1 MIRIE
6 HLSVHFR
13 DFHLGEI
20 DLVVEKNEFFVL
32 MGPTGAGK
40 TVLLEAI
47 AGLVSLDSGMIRIAG
62 VDVTRMPPERRGV
75 GIVYQDQGLFPHMNV
90 LHNITYGLKFCGI
103 GRAEGQ
109 KRLDRLVELL
119 SISSLLLRLPV
130 NLSGGEKQRVA
141 LARALIVQPHVLL
154 LDEPLSAIDPGFRE
168 DIRQA
173 LKRLHRASG
182 TTFLMVTH
190 DFGEALTLADRG
202 AVIHRGVV
210 EQAGPIE
217 RIFRAPASLAVAEFV
232 GMKNLFIA
240 SVEKGRPQ
248 IHRRADRMAASTG
261 NHHRH
266 AAIRPEDLVVSRTAP
281 DQVEEPVFR
290 GKVSAV
296 IGGGFGHEVCV
307 QAGDLTFTAW
317 MTRRALIDQKI
328 CEGVEVFVSFDST
341 ALHVW

>member
-6 HLSVHFR
+6 HLSVRFK
-13 DFHLGEI
+13 DFHLGTI
-20 DLVVEKNEFFVL
+20 DFVVEEGQFFVL

-40 TVLLEAI
+40 TVLLESI
-47 AGLVSLDSGMIRIAG
+47 AGLVSLESGRIRIAG

-75 GIVYQDQGLFPHMNV
+75 GIVYQDQGLFPHMDV
-90 LHNITYGLKFCGI
+90 RSNIVYGLKFCGA

-109 KRLDRLVELL
+109 KRLDRLIDLL
-119 SISSLLLRLPV
+119 GIAHLLRRLPV

-141 LARALIVQPHVLL
+141 LARALIVHPHVLL

-168 DIRQA
+168 DLRGA

-202 AVIHRGVV
+202 AVLHRGAI

-217 RIFRAPASLAVAEFV
+217 QIFRAPASLAVAEFV
-232 GMKNLFIA
+232 GMKNLFQA
-240 SVEKGRPQ
+240 TVENGRVRLA
-248 IHRRADRMAASTG
+248 RRTDSAASSGG
-261 NHHRH
+261 NHYRH

-281 DQVEEPVFR
+281 PPENACAYR
-290 GKVSAV
+290 GTVSAV
-296 IGGGFGHEVCV
+296 VGCGFGHEVYV
-307 QAGDLTFTAW
+307 QAEELTFTARL
-317 MTRRALIDQKI
+317 TRRALMDDQI
-328 CEGVEVFVSFDST
+328 CEGADIFISFDPA